1 MNNFYK
7 KYPRKDDV
15 KQIVE
20 NSERYFIPDLITL
33 VNRLWVLGLSELR
46 L

>member
-33 VNRLWVLGLSELR
+33 VNKTLGSR
-46 L
+46 VVGT

>member
-1 MNNFYK
+1 MSDFYE

-15 KQIVE
+15 KQIME

-33 VNRLWVLGLSELR
+33 VNKPLDSWVV
-46 L
+46 